1 MKSAWNRT
9 RYEFGNQ
16 STPPQL
22 HFPLLPIT
30 PRRPTQS
37 PLQNSFHPV
46 SPRFAV
52 PGFNRT
58 FPAVESNTDQTINQ
72 PTLRA
77 DAVNGQ
83 ALVMLEGIPASPGI
97 AVGTVHLLAPVGSAE
112 AEERRI
118 QEFEIEIEV
127 ERFHAAVGTADSA
140 LAQIEAM
147 AREQVHDRAEIFE
160 ALRMMLHDPTLH
172 SSICAAIRAHRQTAS
187 GAIRMEMTKLAAQFS
202 ASSNPTIRSRAED
215 VHSLQEHLIAA
226 LGSTPT
232 AHPLH
237 SGAILAARAL
247 SPGDTVLHARG
258 GVGALLLEA
267 GGINSH
273 AAILARAF
281 GLPMVVGIRDLFAQL
296 QPGFGVIVD
305 GYVGRVI
312 INPDQA
318 TLQQYQMRN
327 ESLQAQRQRYR
338 QIRDLPAETR
348 DAERVTLAANLDLM
362 EEIEGALENGAEE
375 IGLMRTEYLAMHRV
389 AQIGVEEQATA
400 YRQIAERAYPMTVTF
415 RLFDIGS
422 DKLLGNAW
430 SGDSSP
436 LGLRGMRLLLAHQE
450 ILYRQLEALLRA
462 SEMKNIRVM
471 LPMVGSIEEIRGV
484 KRMVAEIKHQ
494 LRIQRVPFDEYL
506 PIGGMIETPAA
517 ALIAETLASECAFL
531 SIGTNDLAQYTL
543 AVDRAQESVA
553 AWYDEFHP
561 AVLQLIRT
569 SILAAHR
576 VGVPITLCGE
586 MAGNPLATG
595 LLIGLGLRRFSV
607 APAQL
612 GPLKLRVRSLSA
624 AEARA
629 WARAALRMP
638 DPGQVRAYLA
648 SCMDGGDSEV
658 ELE

>member
-1 MKSAWNRT
+1 MNPP
-9 RYEFGNQ
+9 FG
-16 STPPQL
+16 SS
-22 HFPLLPIT
+22 FPFV
-30 PRRPTQS
+30 Q
-37 PLQNSFHPV
+37 
-46 SPRFAV
+46 
-52 PGFNRT
+52 
-58 FPAVESNTDQTINQ
+58 SNTDQIINR
-72 PTLRA
+72 LERSGIVGN
-77 DAVNGQ
+77 DAPIT
-83 ALVMLEGIPASPGI
+83 LEGVPASPGI
-97 AVGTVHLLAPVGSAE
+97 AMGIVHLLAPVNNLAGQ
-112 AEERRI
+112 ERGI
-118 QEFEIEIEV
+118 QEFEIEIEI
-127 ERFHAAVGTADSA
+127 ERFHGAVQAADAA

-147 AREQVHDRAEIFE
+147 AREHVHDRAEIFE

-172 SSICAAIRAHRQTAS
+172 DAICNCIRLQQITAS
-187 GAIRMEMTKLAAQFS
+187 GAIRAEMTGLAAQFS
-202 ASSNPTIRSRAED
+202 ASSDLTIRSRAED
-215 VHSLQEHLIAA
+215 IHSLQEHLIAA

-237 SGAILAARAL
+237 NGAVLAVESL

-258 GVGALLLEA
+258 GVGALVLEA

-273 AAILARAF
+273 AAILSRAF
-281 GLPMVVGIRDLFAQL
+281 GLPMVVGVRDLFARL
-296 QPGFGVIVD
+296 QSGDTVIVD
-305 GYVGRVI
+305 GYVGRII
-312 INPDQA
+312 INPDQ
-318 TLQQYQMRN
+318 TILQHYQIRK
-327 ESLQAQRQRYR
+327 ESLESQRQRYR

-348 DAERVTLAANLDLM
+348 DDERIILAANLDLM

-389 AQIGVEEQATA
+389 AEISVEEQTRA
-400 YRQIAERAYPMTVTF
+400 YRQIAERAYPMTVNF

-422 DKLLGNAW
+422 DKLLGNVW

-436 LGLRGMRLLLAHQE
+436 LGMRGMRLLLAHQE
-450 ILYRQLEALLRA
+450 ILHRQLEALLRA

-471 LPMVGSIEEIRGV
+471 LPMVGSVEEIRTV
-484 KRMVAEIKHQ
+484 KRMIAEIKQQ
-494 LRIQRVPFDEYL
+494 LLAERIPFDDYL
-506 PIGGMIETPAA
+506 PVGAMIETPAA

-531 SIGTNDLAQYTL
+531 SIGTNDLAQYTV
-543 AVDRAQESVA
+543 AVDRANESVS

-586 MAGNPLATG
+586 MAGNPLAAG

-607 APAQL
+607 APPQL
-612 GPLKLRVRSLSA
+612 GPLKMRVRSLSA

-638 DPGQVRAYLA
+638 GPGEVRSYLG

-658 ELE
+658 N